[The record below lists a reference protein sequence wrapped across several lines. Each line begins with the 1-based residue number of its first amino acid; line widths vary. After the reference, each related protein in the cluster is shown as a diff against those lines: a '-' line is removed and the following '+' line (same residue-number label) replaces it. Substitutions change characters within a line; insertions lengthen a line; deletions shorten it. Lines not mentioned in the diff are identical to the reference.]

1 MAARADLPPAV
12 AALVQ
17 TGAELLRRAP
27 SARLAIARLD
37 GLIDLD
43 ALPPELAD
51 AARDEVRAARESVAV
66 ELDRKTVEQILKSA
80 WGRPVGKVL
89 EEFDASPLAVTPAGQ
104 VHRGELDDGT
114 AVAVKVRRPGVERSV
129 RNDLALLDVVA
140 GPLGAAFPRLDAGA
154 VLRDVRE
161 QALDEL
167 DFVHEASTLRRLSRA
182 LRGVEGV
189 EVPRPELEL
198 STPEVLVTT
207 FLRGETLAS
216 GARPSDPSGAA
227 RALVEAFRAAVLE
240 AGLAPYDLRATHV
253 LVGRGA
259 RVGLLG
265 LGVARPVDRARAAA
279 GLRGLVALASADEA
293 SVARVAVEE
302 LGVLPDAEVAGEAA
316 ALLREVAGPLAGTG
330 GPVRLDGDALLGAL
344 DRARVATPAL
354 LRLAGRATPQASD
367 IVLARTLGQLVAVL
381 SRLEATEDW
390 PAVAAG

>member
-37 GLIDLD
+37 GLIDLS
-43 ALPPELAD
+43 ALPPELA
-51 AARDEVRAARESVAV
+51 AAAQDEVRAARESVCV

-89 EEFDASPLAVTPAGQ
+89 DSFDATPLAVTPAGQ

-140 GPLGAAFPRLDAGA
+140 APLGAAFPRLDAGA

-167 DFVHEASTLRRLSRA
+167 DFEHEASTLRRLSRA

-207 FLRGETLAS
+207 LLRGETLAS
-216 GARPSDPSGAA
+216 GARPDDPSGAA
-227 RALVEAFRAAVLE
+227 RAIVAAFRAAVLE
-240 AGLAPYDLRATHV
+240 TGLAPYDLRATHV
-253 LVGRGA
+253 LVGGRGGG
-259 RVGLLG
+259 VGLLG
-265 LGVARPVDRARAAA
+265 LGVARPIDKARAAA
-279 GLRGLVALASADEA
+279 ALRGLVALAGADEA
-293 SVARVAVEE
+293 GVARVAVED
-302 LGVLPDAEVAGEAA
+302 LGVLPSADVAGEAA
-316 ALLREVAGPLAGTG
+316 AVLRE
-330 GPVRLDGDALLGAL
+330 
-344 DRARVATPAL
+344 
-354 LRLAGRATPQASD
+354 
-367 IVLARTLGQLVAVL
+367 
-381 SRLEATEDW
+381 
-390 PAVAAG
+390 